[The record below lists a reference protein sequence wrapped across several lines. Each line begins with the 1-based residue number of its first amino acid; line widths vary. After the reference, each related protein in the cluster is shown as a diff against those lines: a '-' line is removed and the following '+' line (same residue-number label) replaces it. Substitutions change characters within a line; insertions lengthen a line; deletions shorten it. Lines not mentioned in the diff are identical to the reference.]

1 MPTAAELLPVIA
13 PEFAGDQSAAIAV
26 AEMQVGVGFCGDKRP
41 LLVAYLAAHILT
53 LGKRSGGAGRA
64 AGSVTNMTEGKL
76 SIGFGG
82 SGMIGSLGQTSYGTE
97 YDRISRGCTFTAR
110 TRVTELPV
118 IDHDVIY

>member
-13 PEFAGDQSAAIAV
+13 PEVTGDQSAAIAV

-53 LGKRSGGAGRA
+53 LGQRSGGA

-110 TRVTELPV
+110 TRVTDLPV